1 MITAEMVVE
10 IHDLILS
17 TEPGLSGCP
26 SIGSVE
32 GALSR
37 VQHRIDYEG
46 LDDIF
51 DIAAMYAVAI
61 ARGHV
66 FSDANK
72 RTALVTALTYLDLQG
87 IDIPREPF
95 LEQLMVWVAE
105 GKIGEDEVAFNLYA
119 IAKSD
124 GLVD

>member
-1 MITAEMVVE
+1 M
-10 IHDLILS
+10 
-17 TEPGLSGCP
+17 
-26 SIGSVE
+26 
-32 GALSR
+32 
-37 VQHRIDYEG
+37 QNRIDYDG

-72 RTALVTALTYLDLQG
+72 RTALVTALTYLSLQG
-87 IDIPREPF
+87 VEIPRELF
-95 LEQLMVWVAE
+95 LEELRVWVAD
-105 GKIGEDEVAFNLYA
+105 GRIGEGEVAFNFYA
-119 IAKSD
+119 IAKVD